1 MICNMLGMAVISYTT
16 SMHLLTQ
23 VIVTSTSN
31 LPNVS
36 IVITLCIQGACESRS
51 HVAMNIGVEH
61 LAQSPLKLCTTGE
74 HQSNPGFW
82 CALDL
87 VVCRLSGK

>member
-23 VIVTSTSN
+23 VIITSTSN

-36 IVITLCIQGACESRS
+36 IVITPCIQGACESRS
-51 HVAMNIGVEH
+51 HVAMNMRVEKK
-61 LAQSPLKLCTTGE
+61 SCPITSE
-74 HQSNPGFW
+74 
-82 CALDL
+82 
-87 VVCRLSGK
+87 VVYHRGASE

>member
-23 VIVTSTSN
+23 VIITSTSN

-51 HVAMNIGVEH
+51 HVAMNMGVEKKSCPITSDICVP
-61 LAQSPLKLCTTGE
+61 QGSIRVT
-74 HQSNPGFW
+74 
-82 CALDL
+82 LD
-87 VVCRLSGK
+87 SGVP